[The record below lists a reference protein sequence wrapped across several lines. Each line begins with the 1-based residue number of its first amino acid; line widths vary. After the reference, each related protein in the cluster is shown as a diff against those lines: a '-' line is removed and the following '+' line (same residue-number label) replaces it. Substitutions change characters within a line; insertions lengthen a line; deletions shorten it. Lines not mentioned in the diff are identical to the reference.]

1 MKPKISIGSCR
12 RAIGIAG
19 DGIPLMIRGER
30 VLITRDLRTQGKALG
45 QRRYP
50 PSPRQPR
57 KSSP

>member
-30 VLITRDLRTQGKALG
+30 VLRGSAGSAEISAF
-45 QRRYP
+45 P
-50 PSPRQPR
+50 APAR